1 MNILTDQLPT
11 AIRVND
17 KVYEVNSNFRDC
29 LRIIMAFEDNEL
41 TDFEKKVVLVNGLY
55 QEMPDSRDT
64 PSAIRQG
71 VKFLDGGNDK
81 PEEEGHGLR
90 LFSFT
95 HDARFI
101 FSAFQQTHG
110 IDLQNTEYMHWWQ
123 FMTLF
128 MDIGSETFFSNLV
141 SLRKRVKTGKASKEE
156 KQVAREM
163 GSVFEVPEID
173 TRSIEERELE
183 RTFMNRVKAARE
195 RKKVLNA
202 QGL

>member
-1 MNILTDQLPT
+1 M
-11 AIRVND
+11 
-17 KVYEVNSNFRDC
+17 
-29 LRIIMAFEDNEL
+29 
-41 TDFEKKVVLVNGLY
+41 
-55 QEMPDSRDT
+55 
-64 PSAIRQG
+64 
-71 VKFLDGGNDK
+71 
-81 PEEEGHGLR
+81 
-90 LFSFT
+90 
-95 HDARFI
+95 
-101 FSAFQQTHG
+101 
-110 IDLQNTEYMHWWQ
+110 
-123 FMTLF
+123 
-128 MDIGSETFFSNLV
+128 